1 VRKMDRR
8 GFLTIAGAAGV
19 AAATQ
24 SPLARAGRD
33 LTRVTGYPFTLG
45 VASGDPAP
53 DGAVL
58 WTRLA
63 PSPLSGGGMPQR
75 RVPVDYEVALDERF
89 RRTVRRGT
97 TDAQPQLGHSVHV
110 ELAGLQPEREYF
122 FRFRAAGELSPV
134 GRTITAPA
142 ADATPDAL
150 AFAFVS
156 CSQYEHG
163 YFTAYGRLAEEDLD
177 VVVHLGDYI
186 YEYGPNVYATPGG
199 NVRAHSS
206 REITTLEDY
215 RNRHA
220 QYKTDPDLQT
230 AHARFPWIV
239 TWDDHEVDN
248 NWADEA
254 PEDGQ
259 PPDAFLRRRAAA
271 FQAYYEHMPLRRSS
285 RPRGID
291 LQLYRRIAYG
301 DLATFNVLDT
311 RQFRSDQ
318 ACGDGR
324 QRGCEER
331 LDPARSITGD
341 AQERWLLDGL
351 EDSRTQWNVLAQ
363 QVFFAQ
369 RDYEAGPLQAFSMDA
384 WDGYVA
390 SRDRILGGIAERR
403 VANPVVLTGD
413 VHQHWAADLKADF
426 DDPDSE
432 TLGSELVCSS
442 ITSGGDGAA
451 GVSAGNRVV
460 FAESPHVKY
469 NDNRRG
475 YVRCQVDRT
484 QWKADFR
491 VVPYVK
497 RPGAPVATDKSFVI
511 EAGRPGLQP
520 AP

>member
-1 VRKMDRR
+1 M
-8 GFLTIAGAAGV
+8 
-19 AAATQ
+19 
-24 SPLARAGRD
+24 
-33 LTRVTGYPFTLG
+33 
-45 VASGDPAP
+45 
-53 DGAVL
+53 
-58 WTRLA
+58 
-63 PSPLSGGGMPQR
+63 GGGE
-75 RVPVDYEVALDERF
+75 DK
-89 RRTVRRGT
+89 
-97 TDAQPQLGHSVHV
+97 H
-110 ELAGLQPEREYF
+110 RE
-122 FRFRAAGELSPV
+122 
-134 GRTITAPA
+134 
-142 ADATPDAL
+142 
-150 AFAFVS
+150 
-156 CSQYEHG
+156 
-163 YFTAYGRLAEEDLD
+163 
-177 VVVHLGDYI
+177 
-186 YEYGPNVYATPGG
+186 EYGPNVYDTAGG

-206 REITTLEDY
+206 REITTLEHY

-248 NWADEA
+248 NWADEV

-259 PPDAFLRRRAAA
+259 PRDAFLRRRAAA

-324 QRGCEER
+324 QRGCDER

-351 EDSRTQWNVLAQ
+351 EDSRTRWNVLAQ

-390 SRDRILGGIAERR
+390 SRERILGGIAERR

-426 DDPDSE
+426 DDPDSQ
-432 TLGSELVCSS
+432 TRSRL
-442 ITSGGDGAA
+442 A
-451 GVSAGNRVV
+451 
-460 FAESPHVKY
+460 
-469 NDNRRG
+469 
-475 YVRCQVDRT
+475 
-484 QWKADFR
+484 
-491 VVPYVK
+491 
-497 RPGAPVATDKSFVI
+497 
-511 EAGRPGLQP
+511 
-520 AP
+520 